1 MSFWKNYISHH
12 KGQKKSITQLSQSYK
27 KCLKV
32 MTWNVLARMATK
44 HNAEEHAYQ
53 PVGIKGTEEHI
64 EQIMKRFESIS
75 SHKTKWGWDI
85 LLLPGGDWN

>member
-1 MSFWKNYISHH
+1 MSFWKNYISQH
-12 KGQKKSITQLSQSYK
+12 KGQNKSMTQLSQSYK

-64 EQIMKRFESIS
+64 EQTMKRFEIILSDI
-75 SHKTKWGWDI
+75 TKSDMDI
-85 LLLPGGDWN
+85 LFLQET